1 MNGIVFQE
9 LREARG
15 LAYHA
20 SAYYNEPG
28 LKGKPET
35 FYTYI
40 ISQND
45 KMTDCINTFNSIM
58 DTFPQSQGAFDIARQ
73 SLTKKLQSQR
83 TLREDVLF
91 AYRNAIRRGIDY
103 DINERIYNALPS
115 MRLEDIVRFE
125 QQNIANKPFRYII
138 LGDEKELDMEALEK
152 IGPVKRLTTEEV
164 FGY

>member
-28 LKGKPET
+28 LKNKPET

-45 KMTDCINTFNSIM
+45 KMADCISTFNSIM

-83 TLREDVLF
+83 ILRENVLF
-91 AYRNAIRRGIDY
+91 AYRNAVRRGIDY
-103 DINERIYNALPS
+103 DIDERVYNALPS
-115 MRLEDIVRFE
+115 MKLEDVVRFE

-138 LGDEKELDMEALEK
+138 LGDEKELDMKALENL
-152 IGPVKRLTTEEV
+152 GPIKRLSTEDI